1 MFSNE
6 PMKVYLAKDWRG
18 YHVFAE
24 PPILIKCGGMP
35 DIWSGHKL
43 RFDISNS
50 FYEDEIP
57 RGQYLER
64 NILWSIV
71 HIIK

>member
-1 MFSNE
+1 
-6 PMKVYLAKDWRG
+6 MKVYLAKDWRG

-24 PPILIKCGGMP
+24 PPKLMKCGGMP
-35 DIWSGHKL
+35 DIWTGHKL
-43 RFDISNS
+43 PFNIDNS

-57 RGQYLER
+57 RGKYLER